1 MRIFPFGKKKAE
13 IRADT
18 ASATEIVDSPVLLQ
32 ALLGNGDPITKEQT
46 LEIPTVQACI
56 NLISGT
62 IAALPVKLYER
73 TETGDV
79 KEVKDDLRI
88 RMLNNDTG
96 DTLTAVQFWKAM
108 IEDYFLGKGG
118 YAFINWGSLGVRSLH
133 YVDERY
139 ISIMHNTDPIF
150 KDYDILVQ
158 GISYHPYQFFKI
170 LRKTVDGMTSAS
182 IMSENPRALSVAY
195 SSMLY
200 EEHLVKN
207 GGNKKGFLQSETGLS
222 TEALSRVK
230 EAFRRFYGNSD
241 NVVVLNKGLTFKE
254 SSNTSVEMQL
264 NENKKTNAGEIC
276 KLFGVPSAMVNGS
289 PTEQDKKSFVQ
300 TCTNIMS
307 DIECSLNRDFLFES
321 EKGSRYWAFD
331 TKELTRGD
339 IKERYEAYQIGLNQH
354 FLQVDEIRKLED
366 MEPLNFDWI
375 TLGLDSVLYN
385 PKTGQIYTPNT
396 NAVQQMDGD
405 GSIKAETSLV
415 GKTESSRP
423 GSSVVGKLEAFEPET
438 SHLGEMLTAKEDRAR
453 NGVRN
458 LIVTGPPGSGKTT
471 WVNEHKQPGEIV
483 LDLDAIKAAL
493 LGEEHFHSQID
504 SAMVDILQD
513 IRKVIYHAISWNALN
528 QKVYIITTEADAIE
542 LKVLGETLNA
552 DIKVMDTDKETCK
565 ARVAADSTRTE
576 KTVFYRLIDEWFEK
590 WEGGE

>member
-1 MRIFPFGKKKAE
+1 MGFFSFGKKKAE

-18 ASATEIVDSPVLLQ
+18 VSATEIIDSPVLLQ
-32 ALLGNGDPITKEQT
+32 ALLGNGDPITKEQA
-46 LEIPTVQACI
+46 LEIPTVQVCI
-56 NLISGT
+56 NLIAGT
-62 IAALPVKLYER
+62 IAALPIKLYEKAD
-73 TETGDV
+73 TGDV
-79 KEVKDDLRI
+79 KEVQDDLRI
-88 RMLNNDTG
+88 RILNNDTG
-96 DTLTAVQFWKAM
+96 DTLTAAQFWRAM

-118 YAFINWGSLGVRSLH
+118 YAYINWGSLGVRSLH
-133 YVDERY
+133 YVDERHV
-139 ISIMHNTDPIF
+139 SIVRNTDPIF
-150 KDYDILVQ
+150 KDYDIMVQ
-158 GISYHPYQFFKI
+158 GASYHPYQFFKI

-182 IMSENPRALSVAY
+182 IMSESPRILSVVY

-200 EEHLVKN
+200 EERLVKN
-207 GGNKKGFLQSETGLS
+207 GGNKKGFLQSENALS
-222 TEALSRVK
+222 TEAMNRVK
-230 EAFRRFYGNSD
+230 EAFRRFYRNSE
-241 NVVVLNKGLTFKE
+241 NMVVLNKGMTFKE

-276 KLFGVPSAMVNGS
+276 KLFGVPPAIVNGS

-307 DIECSLNRDFLFES
+307 DIECSLNRDFLLES
-321 EKGSRYWAFD
+321 EKMTRYWAFD

-366 MEPLNFDWI
+366 MEPMGFDWI

-396 NAVQQMDGD
+396 NAMQQMNR
-405 GSIKAETSLV
+405 
-415 GKTESSRP
+415 TESTIEQIP
-423 GSSVVGKLEAFEPET
+423 NPDGKLLT
-438 SHLGEMLTAKEDRAR
+438 SEEDRAQ

-458 LIVTGPPGSGKTT
+458 LIVAGPPGSGKTT

-493 LGEEHFHSQID
+493 LGEEYFHSQID

-528 QKVYIITTEADAIE
+528 QKAYIITTEADAIE

-552 DIKVMDTDKETCK
+552 DLKIMDTDKETCK

-590 WEGGE
+590 WKGGE

>member
-1 MRIFPFGKKKAE
+1 MGFFSFGKKKAE

-18 ASATEIVDSPVLLQ
+18 VSATEIIDSPILLQ
-32 ALLGNGDPITKEQT
+32 ALLGSGDPVTKEQA
-46 LEIPTVQACI
+46 LEIPTVQVCI
-56 NLISGT
+56 SLIAGT
-62 IAALPVKLYER
+62 IAALPIKLYEKAD
-73 TETGDV
+73 TGDV
-79 KEVKDDLRI
+79 KEVWNDPRI
-88 RMLNNDTG
+88 RILNNDTG
-96 DTLTAVQFWKAM
+96 DTLTAAQFWRAM
-108 IEDYFLGKGG
+108 IEDYFLGKGA
-118 YAFINWGSLGVRSLH
+118 YAYINWGSFGVRSLH
-133 YVDERY
+133 YVDERQ
-139 ISIMHNTDPIF
+139 ISIVRNTDPIF
-150 KDYDILVQ
+150 KDYDIMVQ
-158 GISYHPYQFFKI
+158 GVSYHPYQFFKI

-182 IMSENPRALSVAY
+182 IMSENSRVLSVVY

-200 EEHLVKN
+200 EERLVKN
-207 GGNKKGFLQSETGLS
+207 GGNKKGFLQSDNGLS
-222 TEALSRVK
+222 KEAMDRIK
-230 EAFRRFYGNSD
+230 EAFRRFYGNSE

-307 DIECSLNRDFLFES
+307 DIECSLNRDFLLES
-321 EKGSRYWAFD
+321 EKASRYWAFD

-366 MEPLNFDWI
+366 MEPMGFDWI

-396 NAVQQMDGD
+396 NAMQQMNGAESTIKQTPNPDGN
-405 GSIKAETSLV
+405 L
-415 GKTESSRP
+415 
-423 GSSVVGKLEAFEPET
+423 
-438 SHLGEMLTAKEDRAR
+438 LTTKEDRAR
-453 NGVRN
+453 SGVRN

-513 IRKVIYHAISWNALN
+513 IRNVVYHNLSWNALN
-528 QKVYIITTEADAIE
+528 KKTYIITTEADAIE
-542 LKVLGETLNA
+542 LKALGETLHA
-552 DIKVMDTDKETCK
+552 DIKIMDTDKETCK

>member
-1 MRIFPFGKKKAE
+1 MGIFSFGKKKAE

-18 ASATEIVDSPVLLQ
+18 VSATEIIDSPVLLQ
-32 ALLGNGDPITKEQT
+32 ALLGNGDPITKEQA

-56 NLISGT
+56 NLIAGT

-79 KEVKDDLRI
+79 GEVKDDLRI
-88 RMLNNDTG
+88 RILNNDTG
-96 DTLTAVQFWKAM
+96 DTLTAAQFWRAM

-118 YAFINWGSLGVRSLH
+118 YAYINWGNLGVRSLH
-133 YVDERY
+133 YVDERQV
-139 ISIMHNTDPIF
+139 SIVHNTDPIF
-150 KDYDILVQ
+150 KDYDIMVQ

-182 IMSENPRALSVAY
+182 IMSENPRALSVVY

-200 EEHLVKN
+200 EERLVKN
-207 GGNKKGFLQSETGLS
+207 GGNKKGFLQSENGLS
-222 TEALSRVK
+222 QDAMDRVK

-307 DIECSLNRDFLFES
+307 DIECSLNRDFLLES
-321 EKGSRYWAFD
+321 EKMTRYWAFD

-366 MEPLNFDWI
+366 MEPMGFDWI

-396 NAVQQMDGD
+396 NAMQQMNG
-405 GSIKAETSLV
+405 
-415 GKTESSRP
+415 TESTIKQAPS
-423 GSSVVGKLEAFEPET
+423 PEGNLLIT
-438 SHLGEMLTAKEDRAR
+438 REDNA
-453 NGVRN
+453 G
-458 LIVTGPPGSGKTT
+458 
-471 WVNEHKQPGEIV
+471 
-483 LDLDAIKAAL
+483 DD
-493 LGEEHFHSQID
+493 ID
-504 SAMVDILQD
+504 W
-513 IRKVIYHAISWNALN
+513 K
-528 QKVYIITTEADAIE
+528 
-542 LKVLGETLNA
+542 
-552 DIKVMDTDKETCK
+552 
-565 ARVAADSTRTE
+565 
-576 KTVFYRLIDEWFEK
+576 
-590 WEGGE
+590 GGE

>member
-1 MRIFPFGKKKAE
+1 MGFFSFGKKKAE

-18 ASATEIVDSPVLLQ
+18 VSATEIIDSPILLQ
-32 ALLGNGDPITKEQT
+32 ALLGSGDPATKEQA
-46 LEIPTVQACI
+46 LEIPTVQVCI
-56 NLISGT
+56 SLIAGT
-62 IAALPVKLYER
+62 IAALPIKLYEKAD
-73 TETGDV
+73 TGDV
-79 KEVKDDLRI
+79 KEVWNDPRI
-88 RMLNNDTG
+88 RILNNDTG
-96 DTLTAVQFWKAM
+96 DTLTAAQFWRAM
-108 IEDYFLGKGG
+108 IEDYFLGKGA
-118 YAFINWGSLGVRSLH
+118 YAYINWGSFGVRSLH
-133 YVDERY
+133 YVDERQ
-139 ISIMHNTDPIF
+139 ISIARNTDPIF
-150 KDYDILVQ
+150 KDYDIMVQ
-158 GISYHPYQFFKI
+158 GVSYHPYQFLKI

-182 IMSENPRALSVAY
+182 IMSENSRVLSVVY

-200 EEHLVKN
+200 EERLVKN
-207 GGNKKGFLQSETGLS
+207 GGNKKGFLQSENGLS
-222 TEALSRVK
+222 KEALNRVK

-264 NENKKTNAGEIC
+264 NENKKTNTGEIC

-307 DIECSLNRDFLFES
+307 DIECSLNRDFLLES
-321 EKGSRYWAFD
+321 EKASRYWAFD

-366 MEPLNFDWI
+366 MEPMGFDWI

-396 NAVQQMDGD
+396 DAMQQMNGAESTIKQTPNLDGN
-405 GSIKAETSLV
+405 L
-415 GKTESSRP
+415 
-423 GSSVVGKLEAFEPET
+423 
-438 SHLGEMLTAKEDRAR
+438 LTVKEDRAR

-471 WVNEHKQPGEIV
+471 WVNENKQSGEIV

-504 SAMVDILQD
+504 SATVDILRD
-513 IRKVIYHAISWNALN
+513 IRKVIYHAISRNALS
-528 QKVYIITTEADAIE
+528 QKAYIITTEADAVE

>member
-1 MRIFPFGKKKAE
+1 MGFFSFGKKKAE

-18 ASATEIVDSPVLLQ
+18 VSATEIIDSPILLQ
-32 ALLGNGDPITKEQT
+32 ALLGSGDPVTKEQA
-46 LEIPTVQACI
+46 LEIPTVQVCI
-56 NLISGT
+56 SLIAGT
-62 IAALPVKLYER
+62 IAALPIKLYEKAD
-73 TETGDV
+73 TGDV
-79 KEVKDDLRI
+79 KEVQNDLRI
-88 RMLNNDTG
+88 RILNNDTG
-96 DTLTAVQFWKAM
+96 DTLTAAQFWRAM

-118 YAFINWGSLGVRSLH
+118 YAYINWGSFGVRSLH
-133 YVDERY
+133 YVDERQ
-139 ISIMHNTDPIF
+139 ISIVRNTDPIF
-150 KDYDILVQ
+150 KDYDIMVQ
-158 GISYHPYQFFKI
+158 GVSYHPYQFFKI
-170 LRKTVDGMTSAS
+170 LRKTVDGMMSAS
-182 IMSENPRALSVAY
+182 IMSENPRALSVVY

-200 EEHLVKN
+200 EERLVKN
-207 GGNKKGFLQSETGLS
+207 GGNKKGFLQSENGLS
-222 TEALSRVK
+222 KEAMDRVK
-230 EAFRRFYGNSD
+230 EAFRRFYGNSE

-307 DIECSLNRDFLFES
+307 DIECSLNRDFLLES
-321 EKGSRYWAFD
+321 EKASRYWAFD

-366 MEPLNFDWI
+366 MEPMGFDWI

-396 NAVQQMDGD
+396 NAMQQMNGAESTIKQTPNPDGN
-405 GSIKAETSLV
+405 L
-415 GKTESSRP
+415 
-423 GSSVVGKLEAFEPET
+423 
-438 SHLGEMLTAKEDRAR
+438 LTAKEDRAR

-471 WVNEHKQPGEIV
+471 WVNEHKQSGEIV

-504 SAMVDILQD
+504 SAMVDILRD

-528 QKVYIITTEADAIE
+528 QKAYIITTEADAIE

>member
-1 MRIFPFGKKKAE
+1 MGFFSFGKKKAE

-18 ASATEIVDSPVLLQ
+18 VSATEIIDSPVLLQ
-32 ALLGNGDPITKEQT
+32 ALLGNGDPITKEQA

-62 IAALPVKLYER
+62 IAALPVKLYEK

-79 KEVKDDLRI
+79 REVKDDLRI
-88 RMLNNDTG
+88 RILNNDTG
-96 DTLTAVQFWKAM
+96 DTLTAAQFWRAM

-118 YAFINWGSLGVRSLH
+118 YAYINWGSLGVRSLH

-139 ISIMHNTDPIF
+139 ISIIHNTDPIF
-150 KDYDILVQ
+150 KDYDIMVQ

-182 IMSENPRALSVAY
+182 IMSENPRALSVVY

-200 EEHLVKN
+200 EERLVKN
-207 GGNKKGFLQSETGLS
+207 GGNKKGFLQSENGLS
-222 TEALSRVK
+222 KEAMDRVK
-230 EAFRRFYGNSD
+230 EAFRRFYGNSE

-307 DIECSLNRDFLFES
+307 DIECSLNRDFLLES
-321 EKGSRYWAFD
+321 EKVSRYWAFD

-366 MEPLNFDWI
+366 MEPMGFDWI
-375 TLGLDSVLYN
+375 ALGLDSVLYN

-396 NAVQQMDGD
+396 NAMQQMNR
-405 GSIKAETSLV
+405 AESTVKQAPS
-415 GKTESSRP
+415 
-423 GSSVVGKLEAFEPET
+423 PEGNLLM
-438 SHLGEMLTAKEDRAR
+438 SKEDVLIGK
-453 NGVRN
+453 GV
-458 LIVTGPPGSGKTT
+458 SK
-471 WVNEHKQPGEIV
+471 
-483 LDLDAIKAAL
+483 
-493 LGEEHFHSQID
+493 
-504 SAMVDILQD
+504 
-513 IRKVIYHAISWNALN
+513 
-528 QKVYIITTEADAIE
+528 
-542 LKVLGETLNA
+542 
-552 DIKVMDTDKETCK
+552 
-565 ARVAADSTRTE
+565 
-576 KTVFYRLIDEWFEK
+576 
-590 WEGGE
+590 

>member
-1 MRIFPFGKKKAE
+1 MGFFSFGKKKAE

-18 ASATEIVDSPVLLQ
+18 VSATEIIDSPVLLQ
-32 ALLGNGDPITKEQT
+32 ALLGSGDPITKAQA
-46 LEIPTVQACI
+46 LEIPTVQVCI
-56 NLISGT
+56 NLIAGT
-62 IAALPVKLYER
+62 IAALPIKLYEKAD
-73 TETGDV
+73 TGDV
-79 KEVKDDLRI
+79 KEVQDDVRI
-88 RMLNNDTG
+88 RILNNDTG
-96 DTLTAVQFWKAM
+96 DTLTAAQFWRAM

-118 YAFINWGSLGVRSLH
+118 YAYINWGSLGVRSLH
-133 YVDERY
+133 YVDERHV
-139 ISIMHNTDPIF
+139 SIVRNTDPIF
-150 KDYDILVQ
+150 KDYDIMVQ
-158 GISYHPYQFFKI
+158 GASYHPYQFFKI
-170 LRKTVDGMTSAS
+170 LRKTVDGMTSVS
-182 IMSENPRALSVAY
+182 IMSESPRILSVVY

-200 EEHLVKN
+200 EERLVKN
-207 GGNKKGFLQSETGLS
+207 GGNKKGFLQSENALS
-222 TEALSRVK
+222 TEAMNRVK
-230 EAFRRFYGNSD
+230 EAFRRFYRNSE
-241 NVVVLNKGLTFKE
+241 NMVVLNKGMTFKE

-276 KLFGVPSAMVNGS
+276 KLFGVPPAIVNGS

-307 DIECSLNRDFLFES
+307 DIECSLNRDFLLES
-321 EKGSRYWAFD
+321 EKMSRYWAFD

-366 MEPLNFDWI
+366 MEPMGFDWI

-396 NAVQQMDGD
+396 NAMQQMNR
-405 GSIKAETSLV
+405 
-415 GKTESSRP
+415 TESTIEQIP
-423 GSSVVGKLEAFEPET
+423 NHDGKLLT
-438 SHLGEMLTAKEDRAR
+438 SEEDRAQ

-458 LIVTGPPGSGKTT
+458 LIVAGPPGSGKTT
-471 WVNEHKQPGEIV
+471 WVNENKQPGEIV

-513 IRKVIYHAISWNALN
+513 IRKVIYHAISWNTLN
-528 QKVYIITTEADAIE
+528 QKAYIITTEADAIE

-552 DIKVMDTDKETCK
+552 DLKIMDTDKETCK

-590 WEGGE
+590 WKGGE